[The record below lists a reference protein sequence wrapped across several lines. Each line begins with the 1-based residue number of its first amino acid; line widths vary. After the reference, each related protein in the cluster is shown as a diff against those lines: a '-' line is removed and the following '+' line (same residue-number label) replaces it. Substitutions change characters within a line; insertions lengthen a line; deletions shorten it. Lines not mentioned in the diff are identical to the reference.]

1 MGVTSFLPR
10 ALRFNQRRFVSS
22 MFGLTFITS
31 VLTVSAASTLLPCP
45 TRDHRARYADEG
57 ESGSGS
63 RRIGT
68 GKGEEKVQV
77 TVVKRPSRWIEERHP
92 L

>member
-1 MGVTSFLPR
+1 MTSFLPR

-45 TRDHRARYADEG
+45 TQHHRARYADEG
-57 ESGSGS
+57 EG
-63 RRIGT
+63 RERIG
-68 GKGEEKVQV
+68 KGTEKVQV
-77 TVVKRPSRWIEERHP
+77 TVVKRPSRWIEEKHP